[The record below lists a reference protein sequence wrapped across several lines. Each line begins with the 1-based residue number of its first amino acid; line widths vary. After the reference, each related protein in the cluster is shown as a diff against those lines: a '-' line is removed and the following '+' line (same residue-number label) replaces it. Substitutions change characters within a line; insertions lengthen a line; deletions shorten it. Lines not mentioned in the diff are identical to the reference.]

1 MNSTTPKKTQK
12 KTIIISASIVSVILL
27 GSIFYVFGLNGT
39 ILGWPN
45 RKHNESAG
53 TNLTPPTKQ
62 QVDSG
67 NDVKKQTITKDQSSK
82 PNTATSTATAPQP
95 FTVTVSASG
104 KTDQTFQVRVLIDKL
119 MSDGVC
125 TILLQKDGATITKTA
140 KTQALSSSSTCQG
153 FDIPL
158 SSLSSGTWSYTIT
171 VTDSDGT
178 NSAVNGSI
186 AI

>member
-1 MNSTTPKKTQK
+1 MKSTIPKKTSK
-12 KTIIISASIVSVILL
+12 KTMIIPASIVSAILL

-45 RKHNESAG
+45 RKHNESTG

-67 NDVKKQTITKDQSSK
+67 NAVKKQTITKDQSSK
-82 PNTATSTATAPQP
+82 PNATTSTTTVPQS

-104 KTDQTFQVRVLIDKL
+104 KTDQAFQVRVLIDKL
-119 MSDGVC
+119 MADGVC
-125 TILLQKDGATITKTA
+125 TISLQKDGATITKTA

-158 SSLSSGTWSYTIT
+158 SSLSSGAWGYTIT
-171 VTDSDGT
+171 VKDSDNT
-178 NSAVNGSI
+178 NSTVSGSI